1 MMQTDYK
8 KYIILYVDDE
18 EKSLKYFTRLMGK
31 KFNIMTC
38 ESAEAA
44 QKIIEQHHDEIGIIF
59 TDQRMPGKQGV
70 DFLEE
75 VRSQF
80 PEIIR
85 ILVTA
90 YADMDAAIASVN
102 RGEIYRYVA
111 KPWEIP
117 ELEMTLTR
125 AMEHFM
131 LKREVRQLMSFK
143 LNSMFQLLVSDRV
156 LSLGLLCHLPS
167 FPKELDAAGT
177 IRNFLNIVDFSEV
190 SKATSLNQLGDT
202 RFFNSLLQKQKEFL
216 QQAYE
221 LFVATWSEAELSES
235 DLQLLQ
241 KYAEP
246 IQSAF
251 GELTDAQRQA
261 IAYTLHVFSDAE
273 IPEVSS
279 EDGQLIVANSS
290 IDSIRKM
297 VSSLFSIETE
307 ELSIIG
313 LRLLNAMM
321 FLDASGLQCSISSYD
336 REAPLLISKKF
347 GENPAKGEA
356 FIDNVIADE
365 TLWARL
371 MTH

>member
-1 MMQTDYK
+1 MEPDYK

-18 EKSLKYFTRLMGK
+18 EKSLKYFSRLMGK
-31 KFNIMTC
+31 KFNILTC

-44 QKIIEQHHDEIGIIF
+44 QEIIKERHHEIGIVF

-75 VRSQF
+75 VRNNY

-102 RGEIYRYVA
+102 RGEIYRYVS

-131 LKREVRQLMSFK
+131 LKKEVRQLMSFK

-156 LSLGLLCHLPS
+156 LSLGLLCHLPE
-167 FPKELDAAGT
+167 FPSELDAANT
-177 IRNFLNIVDFSEV
+177 IRNFLNIADFQEV
-190 SKATSLNQLGDT
+190 ANATTLNQLNDT
-202 RFFNSLLQKQKEFL
+202 RFFNSLLAQQKDFL
-216 QQAYE
+216 RQSYE
-221 LFVATWSEAELSES
+221 LFVATWGDSEIKDNDREILN
-235 DLQLLQ
+235 
-241 KYAEP
+241 KYDSLINE
-246 IQSAF
+246 AF
-251 GELTDAQRQA
+251 GELNEKQLLAL
-261 IAYTLHVFSDAE
+261 AYSLRVISDSHE
-273 IPEVSS
+273 PEVSVKDQS
-279 EDGQLIVANSS
+279 LLIANGSLGA
-290 IDSIRKM
+290 IRSM
-297 VSSLFSIETE
+297 VSSLFNIESKEVSI
-307 ELSIIG
+307 LG

-321 FLDASGLQCSISSYD
+321 FLDASGLECVVSSYD
-336 REAPLLISKKF
+336 RDAPLCIRKKT
-347 GENPAKGEA
+347 GEANPKGSA

-365 TLWARL
+365 SLWARL
-371 MTH
+371 MNH